1 MRAEFYRPGHPE
13 DVVGVARWDG
23 KAARI
28 ETDDAEVR
36 SRITRVFRS
45 SPVAVA
51 DPSMRP
57 LDTGSEAMVQPGSLD
72 WFRTAAFARAKEA
85 DLGVRLVPEVRGRG
99 GWDPASA
106 YRTFRQAVAQMA
118 KDAGAEGEGLE
129 QPGEA
134 RPEGAGPAA

>member
-1 MRAEFYRPGHPE
+1 NAGCRMTAEPYRPDQRE
-13 DVVGVARWDG
+13 DVRGVARWAG

-36 SRITRVFRS
+36 SKITRVFRS

-99 GWDPASA
+99 GWD
-106 YRTFRQAVAQMA
+106 
-118 KDAGAEGEGLE
+118 
-129 QPGEA
+129 
-134 RPEGAGPAA
+134 